1 MATIDYGPR
10 DRQGP
15 KAPHDHTPPRAPG
28 SVRRTTTLDG
38 SHPDGPGGPQLLLL
52 RARDL
57 LTDAEGRGVEL
68 GRVEVRLRI
77 EPRAGILE
85 IESDPVDTRLGALVG
100 RNPFIGWR
108 RGIDELLADDRGSG
122 SLLYLLLDSLSG
134 WMGLASFGL
143 AMAPRPEGAVPV
155 AAPAAPRPAMDLSVR
170 VDLCAGWQEGGT
182 ILGLLSTD
190 QSAAEFLRPTAPV
203 LAVAD
208 DPLAWHEVD
217 ALPPFAARRCRRLDV
232 IDGRPLRV
240 DGMFRDTAVDA
251 DGVEG
256 VLHEYD
262 VNATVDPDTLQF
274 VGSEAVPRALPF
286 VECPQAAVS
295 AQQLV
300 GRDVAAM
307 RPFVS
312 REMRGISTC
321 THLNELYRTFADI
334 GALASLLPAR

>member
-15 KAPHDHTPPRAPG
+15 KAPNDHTPPRVPG
-28 SVRRTTTLDG
+28 SIRRTTTLDG
-38 SHPDGPGGPQLLLL
+38 SHPDGPGGPQLLTL

-57 LTDAEGRGVEL
+57 VTDLDGAAVDL
-68 GRVEVRLRI
+68 GSTEIRLR
-77 EPRAGILE
+77 LE
-85 IESDPVDTRLGALVG
+85 GGTVAAAESDPTDARLEALVG
-100 RNPFIGWR
+100 RNPFVGWR
-108 RGIDELLADDRGSG
+108 KGIDELLSDDRGSG
-122 SLLYLLLDSLSG
+122 SLLYLLLDSLPG
-134 WMGLASFGL
+134 WMGLASFGM
-143 AMAPRPEGAVPV
+143 AMAPRPADAVTV
-155 AAPAAPRPAMDLSVR
+155 APPASSRPAADLSAR
-170 VDLCAGWQEGGT
+170 VDLCAGWKEGGT

-208 DPLAWHEVD
+208 DPLAWHAIDV
-217 ALPPFAARRCRRLDV
+217 LPPFAARRCRRLDV

-274 VGSEAVPRALPF
+274 VDSEAMPRSLPF

-295 AQQLV
+295 ARQLV
-300 GRDVAAM
+300 GREVAAM

-312 REMRGISTC
+312 REMRGITTC

-334 GALASLLPAR
+334 GALASLLPSPA